1 LKSLLSDA
9 EKKDIKIL
17 AISMDS
23 HDDSRKMIYAT
34 EKPDYPGPFDLVLL
48 SDPQHKTIDTYGVYN
63 PHEEQFDDKTNS
75 FKESGIPYPITYII
89 GKDGKVASRLF
100 DQVQF
105 ERPTNAQVRSEL
117 IRVGAIKN

>member
-1 LKSLLSDA
+1 MKSLLNDE

-23 HDDSRKMIYAT
+23 HDDSRKMIYNT
-34 EKPDYPGPFDLVLL
+34 DKPEYPGPFDITLL
-48 SDPQHKTIDTYGVYN
+48 SDPQHKTIDTYGIYN
-63 PHEEQFDDKTNS
+63 PGEEQFDDKTNT

-100 DQVQF
+100 DQVTY

-117 IRVGAIKN
+117 IRIGAIKS